1 MRDFHPYAY
10 EREHEAHPAGEL
22 LLGAVGLLAV
32 TLLLVWAA
40 GQVSGRLWLG
50 AWPKVPLA
58 GAGPELVQLWRHP
71 GDPPAGTVPGGA
83 AYFCVLG
90 TLVLLVGG
98 LAIALLRLVRPR
110 QRRWIPPLPLSSSSH
125 EPFLRVYRRGRASR
139 PR

>member
-1 MRDFHPYAY
+1 MRNFHPYAY

-22 LLGAVGLLAV
+22 LLGAVGLLALALV
-32 TLLLVWAA
+32 LVWAA
-40 GQVSGRLWLG
+40 GQVSGRLWHG
-50 AWPKVPLA
+50 AWPGVPPA
-58 GAGPELVQLWRHP
+58 GAAAELVHLWRHP
-71 GDPPAGTVPGGA
+71 GDALAPDIPGGA
-83 AYFCVLG
+83 AYFGVLG